1 MIISN
6 SRKFIFIHTHKCA
19 GSTITDLLSPY
30 SCWNDIELGVS
41 TLGETLQGVY
51 QQRFGLWK
59 HAGACDVRDVV
70 GDETFEAY
78 FKFGFVRNPFL
89 RVISFYTFIAKLH
102 RTILG
107 ANKEIIDTWP
117 ISKAFL
123 ESDGFSEFIR
133 HPAFVEP
140 SMTKLL
146 TEPSGGSFRV
156 LVDYVGRVEYFDRD
170 IAKVFQRIGIPP
182 PENISPRNTSSNML
196 KGLHHFYSSE
206 DDLAVVYE
214 KYRSDFEV
222 FGYSPEE
229 AKMDLRRP
237 RS

>member
-6 SRKFIFIHTHKCA
+6 SKDFIFIHTHKCA

-59 HAGACDVRDVV
+59 HSAARDVRNVL
-70 GDETFEAY
+70 GDETFRAY
-78 FKFGFVRNPFL
+78 FKFGFVRNPFF
-89 RVISFYTFIAKLH
+89 RVISFYTFITKLH
-102 RTILG
+102 RTVVG

-117 ISKAFL
+117 ISKAFR
-123 ESDGFSEFIR
+123 ESADFSEFIR
-133 HPAFVEP
+133 HSAFVEP

-146 TEPSGGSFRV
+146 AEPYGESFRL
-156 LVDYVGRVEYFDRD
+156 LVDYVGRVEHFDRD
-170 IAKVFQRIGIPP
+170 IVEVFQRIGLPP
-182 PENISPRNTSSNML
+182 PECISPRNTSSNEL
-196 KGLHHFYSSE
+196 QRLHQFYSSE

-214 KYRSDFEV
+214 NYRSDFEI
-222 FGYSPEE
+222 FGYSLEDAE
-229 AKMDLRRP
+229 VDLRRP